1 MAKLTGKVA
10 VVTGA
15 SKGIGAA
22 IAKRL
27 ASDGAAVVVNY
38 ASDQAGAEKVA
49 SEIEAA
55 GGKALVVGGSV
66 ADKSAIDSIFK
77 VVKENFGKVDILVN
91 NAGVFAFSP
100 LEAID
105 EKSFDWMF
113 GTNVKGL
120 LFASQAALP
129 LFPAEGGNIIN
140 VGSVVSEL
148 APASSA
154 VYSGTKGAVDTITK
168 VLASELGSR
177 NIRVNAVNPG
187 MVETEGAVAGGFI
200 GSEFEKAAI
209 QRTAL
214 GRTGRPTDIADVVSL
229 LVSDEAGWLS
239 GSLLQAAGGYR

>member
-38 ASDQAGAEKVA
+38 ATDKAGAEKVA
-49 SEIEAA
+49 KEIEAA
-55 GGKALVVGGSV
+55 GGTALVAGGSV
-66 ADKSAIDSIFK
+66 ADKSAVASIFAAT
-77 VVKENFGKVDILVN
+77 KEKFGKVDILVN
-91 NAGVFAFSP
+91 NAGVFGFAP

-129 LFPAEGGNIIN
+129 LFPAEGGNIVN

-148 APASSA
+148 APPASA
-154 VYSGTKGAVDTITK
+154 VYSGTKGAIDTITK
-168 VLASELGSR
+168 VLAGELGGR
-177 NIRVNAVNPG
+177 KIRVNSVNPG
-187 MVETEGAVAGGFI
+187 IVETEGSIAGGFI
-200 GSEFEKAAI
+200 GSDFEKAAI
-209 QRTAL
+209 VRTPL
-214 GRTGRPTDIADVVSL
+214 GRTGQPADIADVVSL

-239 GSLLQAAGGYR
+239 GSVLHAAGGYR